1 MASVAELKE
10 QAKGLGIKGYSKMK
24 KDELIRAIERA
35 TQPGPESVVET
46 VEVKAPAEIDIN
58 GMELVVDGFN
68 INGKPCQEF
77 LRSLKGWN
85 HVTPA
90 GARRRVRKW
99 LRANGHGG
107 LACTSV

>member
-1 MASVAELKE
+1 MTVAELK
-10 QAKGLGIKGYSKMK
+10 AKAKELGIKGFSKMK
-24 KDELIRAIERA
+24 KDELVRAIEAAA
-35 TQPGPESVVET
+35 TQSTNTPKPT
-46 VEVKAPAEIDIN
+46 AKAPVEIDIN
-58 GMELVVDGFN
+58 GMELVVEGHN

-77 LRSLKGWN
+77 LRSLKGWD

-107 LACTSV
+107 LASVSV